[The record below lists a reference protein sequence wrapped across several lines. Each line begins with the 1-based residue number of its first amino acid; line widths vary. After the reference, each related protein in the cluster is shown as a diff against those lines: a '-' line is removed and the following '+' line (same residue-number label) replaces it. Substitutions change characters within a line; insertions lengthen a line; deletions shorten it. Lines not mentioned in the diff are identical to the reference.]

1 MTSRKIHIFKSL
13 EEQEEFHK
21 NRNLQST
28 WQDRFRR
35 LLQMQQFNKMM
46 HPQAKN
52 ERRIIIHHGH
62 TE

>member
-1 MTSRKIHIFKSL
+1 MISRKIHIFKSF

-21 NRNLQST
+21 HRNLQST
-28 WQDRFRR
+28 WQERFRR

-46 HPQAKN
+46 HPKEKT
-52 ERRIIIHHGH
+52 ERKIIIYRGY